1 MPDTISVFFSQHQNL
16 LWVTTVGVDLAM
28 TLLLYRMFGKLG
40 LYAAIVLAIMLS
52 NIQGPKLTTVFGMD
66 TSLGMI
72 IYSGIYFATDLLGER
87 YGKREANRA
96 VLIGFSTSLI
106 LIVLMSISLMFAPTE
121 QEGKREIALAVHVA
135 LEQIFGFTP
144 RFVLGSLFAYLI
156 SQTHDVWLFH
166 LLKRWTQGRH
176 LWLRNNLSTM
186 VSQLIDTVI
195 YSTVVWWALFDFRT
209 AVQLAAAK
217 YLFKV
222 IIAMIDTP
230 FIYWARSWNSGDRD
244 WSDPAQSVA
253 AIPPG
258 QTEVSR

>member
-1 MPDTISVFFSQHQNL
+1 MVPDAVTLFFSQHQNS
-16 LWVTTVGVDLAM
+16 LWVATVAIDLAM
-28 TLLLYRMFGKLG
+28 TLLLFRLFGKQG
-40 LYAAIVLAIMLS
+40 LYAAIVLDIMLA
-52 NIQGPKLTTVFGMD
+52 NIQGPKLTIVFGME

-87 YGKREANRA
+87 YGRREANRA

-106 LIVLMSISLMFAPTE
+106 LMVLMSISLMFAPS
-121 QEGKREIALAVHVA
+121 QREVALAAHGA
-135 LEQIFGFTP
+135 IEQIFGFTP

-166 LLKRWTQGRH
+166 RLKRWTQGRH

-186 VSQLIDTVI
+186 VSQLIDTVL
-195 YSTVVWWALFDFRT
+195 YSTVVWWAIFDFKT

-230 FIYWARSWNSGDRD
+230 FIYWARNWRSEDRD
-244 WSDPAQSVA
+244 WSDAGEGS
-253 AIPPG
+253 
-258 QTEVSR
+258 EK

>member
-1 MPDTISVFFSQHQNL
+1 MVPEPVSAFFAQHQNI
-16 LWVTTVGVDLAM
+16 LWIATVAIDLAM

-40 LYAAIVLAIMLS
+40 LYAAIVLDIMLS

-106 LIVLMSISLMFAPTE
+106 LIVLMSISLMFAPT
-121 QEGKREIALAVHVA
+121 QQGAKREIALAVHEA
-135 LEQIFGFTP
+135 LLQIFGFTP

-166 LLKRWTQGRH
+166 RLKRWTRGRH

-186 VSQLIDTVI
+186 VSQLIDTVL

-209 AVQLAAAK
+209 ALQLAGAK

-230 FIYWARSWNSGDRD
+230 FIYWARGWKSENRD
-244 WSDPAQSVA
+244 WSDEAQTSV
-253 AIPPG
+253 P
-258 QTEVSR
+258 Q